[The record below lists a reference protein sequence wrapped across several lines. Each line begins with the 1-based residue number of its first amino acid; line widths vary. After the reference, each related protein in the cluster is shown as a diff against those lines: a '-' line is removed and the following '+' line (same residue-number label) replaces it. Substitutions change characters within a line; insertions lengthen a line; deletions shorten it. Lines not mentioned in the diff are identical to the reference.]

1 MTHLELSEV
10 MVQVVASPT
19 IIILTTLEVP
29 FTLLEN
35 IYIDGITH
43 DDCHL
48 RSSYFYSAGHWF
60 QQWRL
65 DSNPQLGD
73 DGTSILTLWGQGK
86 SMYTFSAK
94 RLPLSA
100 PPPTPCLLAL
110 ATEAW
115 RGAESGRRLAENVY
129 VNLPGPNT
137 VQLLLINYP

>member
-10 MVQVVASPT
+10 MLQVVASPT
-19 IIILTTLEVP
+19 IIILTTLEVS

-35 IYIDGITH
+35 IYSRGITH
-43 DDCHL
+43 DDFHL

-65 DSNPQLGD
+65 DSNPQLCD
-73 DGTSILTLWGQGK
+73 VGTSILTLWGQGK
-86 SMYTFSAK
+86 STYMFSAE

-100 PPPTPCLLAL
+100 PPCLLAL
-110 ATEAW
+110 PTEAW
-115 RGAESGRRLAENVY
+115 RGAESGRRSAENVY
-129 VNLPGPNT
+129 VNLPGPDT